1 MIQAIGLTSEPRGEL
16 PPAVDDLTFD
26 ARPGGVTVL
35 LGPAASGKTTALRL
49 MLQLQ
54 GGRGVALFRGRPLH
68 RVPNPPREIGVVLGD
83 VPGDPSRT
91 AIGHLRLL
99 SAAVG
104 VPVGHADDVLDLVG
118 LTGLADKQLGNLS
131 RGMDRRLAMAA
142 ALLGDPH
149 TLVLDEPA
157 DGLQPRD
164 TAWLHGLLRGYAAQG
179 GTVVIT
185 SRHSRE
191 ATRIADRVI
200 TLDDGHLAAD
210 QDAATFARTR
220 MRPRVI
226 VRTPHADRLAALLI
240 DESQR
245 AHRASDPAI
254 GRGIEVVRES
264 GSRIA
269 VYGSDCAAVGETAF
283 RHRVL
288 VHQLADE
295 AGDSGPVEPLHRAD
309 GRQSR
314 AATVPPGAADAPD
327 RVTVTEPAPTAA
339 FRDIDMPTSR
349 VGDMATLTDGDRHHT
364 PPSPHPVPPDDLTDT
379 LTLPVITAPAPAP
392 AAAPVP
398 RPARPPGAA
407 PHLRIPRL
415 PAAGPAWPLRYE
427 ARRTVSDRT
436 VALVAVVSLLVSL
449 VPALLLA
456 RHGAAPLSRVLSGW
470 PRQLPFPPAAL
481 GAGMVGSLAFGQ
493 EFRFPALAHES
504 GAVPRRLGLLVAKL
518 AVSGV
523 CALVLG
529 AAVLLADEAAVQL
542 VFGVDALD
550 GLPDT
555 PVFVVG
561 WAGLLV
567 GCAWAGVLAAGLFRS
582 TAMGL
587 AAVLAVPVLVVPALR
602 CVLAE
607 QAGRSLAGLTARL
620 RASAPVRWPSGID
633 HGASVVVRW
642 VTQPVGGALALSVA
656 ALVCAY
662 GLTVLRSRVR

>member
-1 MIQAIGLTSEPRGEL
+1 MIQAIGLTGEPRGER

-26 ARPGGVTVL
+26 ARPGHVTVL

-54 GGRGVALFRGRPLH
+54 SGRGVALFRGRPLH

-91 AIGHLRLL
+91 TIGHLRLL
-99 SAAVG
+99 SAAAG
-104 VPVGHADDVLDLVG
+104 VPIGHADDVLELVG
-118 LTGLADKQLGNLS
+118 LTGLADKRLGELS
-131 RGMDRRLAMAA
+131 RGMDRRLALAA
-142 ALLGDPH
+142 ALVGDPH
-149 TLVLDEPA
+149 TLILDEPTE
-157 DGLQPRD
+157 GLQPRD

-179 GTVVIT
+179 GTVLTT

-210 QDAATFARTR
+210 QDAAAFARTR
-220 MRPRVI
+220 MRPRV
-226 VRTPHADRLAALLI
+226 VVHSPHADRLAALLI

-245 AHRASDPAI
+245 AHHTSAPVI
-254 GRGIEVVRES
+254 GHSIEVVRES

-269 VYGSDCAAVGETAF
+269 VYGSNCAAVGETAF

-295 AGDSGPVEPLHRAD
+295 EGDSGLIEPLHRAD
-309 GRQSR
+309 GRQRHTVTAPSD
-314 AATVPPGAADAPD
+314 ATDAPD
-327 RVTVTEPAPTAA
+327 RATVTDTTPAAPSVN
-339 FRDIDMPTSR
+339 IDMPTSR
-349 VGDMATLTDGDRHHT
+349 GTDTATHPDGDCRST
-364 PPSPHPVPPDDLTDT
+364 PTTELTDT
-379 LTLPVITAPAPAP
+379 LTLPVITAPTPTPRAPRTAPAE
-392 AAAPVP
+392 
-398 RPARPPGAA
+398 
-407 PHLRIPRL
+407 HLRIPRL
-415 PAAGPAWPLRYE
+415 PAPGPAWPLRYE
-427 ARRTVSDRT
+427 VRRTLSDRT
-436 VALVAVVSLLVSL
+436 VALVAAVSLLASL
-449 VPALLLA
+449 VAALLLA
-456 RHGAAPLSRVLSGW
+456 RHGAAPMSRVLSGW

-481 GAGMVGSLAFGQ
+481 GAGLVGSLAFGQ
-493 EFRFPALAHES
+493 EFRFPALAHER

-518 AVSGV
+518 AVGGA
-523 CALVLG
+523 CALILG
-529 AAVLLADEAAVQL
+529 AVILLADEAVVRLA
-542 VFGVDALD
+542 FGADVLGDI
-550 GLPDT
+550 PDT
-555 PVFVVG
+555 PVFMVG

-602 CVLAE
+602 YVLAE

-620 RASAPVRWPSGID
+620 RASGPVRWPSGID
-633 HGASVVVRW
+633 HGASAVVRW
-642 VTQPVGGALALSVA
+642 VTQPVGGALALSVT

-662 GLTVLRSRVR
+662 GLTMLRGRVR